1 MWTYD
6 LATRNGVDLHIN
18 DALGYLATIFS
29 GIQARKDFD
38 DIQEALEDIDREFR
52 RLAKSSGM
60 AHPPSAD
67 HSDDFDTYEFAENYI
82 RFALK
87 SIEEELPK
95 LALDY
100 PDRLSI
106 VDALSMVSHHM
117 HSLARSRGMILH
129 KEEKS

>member
-1 MWTYD
+1 MED
-6 LATRNGVDLHIN
+6 LNTADDVDYYIN
-18 DALGYLATIFS
+18 TTLGYLAEDCASMCSAHNTVILP
-29 GIQARKDFD
+29 GIMTSISNTFY
-38 DIQEALEDIDREFR
+38 

-117 HSLARSRGMILH
+117 HSLARSRGMINRNGT
-129 KEEKS
+129 